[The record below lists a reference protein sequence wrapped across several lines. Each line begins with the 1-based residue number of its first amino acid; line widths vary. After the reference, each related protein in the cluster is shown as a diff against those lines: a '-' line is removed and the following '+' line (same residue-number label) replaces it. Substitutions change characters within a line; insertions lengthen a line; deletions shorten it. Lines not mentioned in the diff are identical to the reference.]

1 MQDNLYHARYGGIVT
16 FDGKVTPSQLRDEN
30 RRLFGELPPAVQ
42 AWAGSP
48 DDLADLFN
56 RSQSDLL
63 QFVKPGFD
71 RAMKEASMN
80 TAIKRE
86 REVLPGDVARTA
98 LAAHTSV

>member
-1 MQDNLYHARYGGIVT
+1 MTHEGRI
-16 FDGKVTPSQLRDEN
+16 TPYQLREEN
-30 RRLFGELPPAVQ
+30 RRMFRELPPAVQ

-48 DDLADLFN
+48 DDLADIFD

-71 RAMKEASMN
+71 RAMKEVSMN

-86 REVLPGDVARTA
+86 QEALPGDAARTA